1 MATIPIKSLF
11 GKILGLSRATTA
23 YPIERLVVPGG
34 IITQA
39 LYMSTSEGSEQLVQI
54 AGFSNSETGTTSANL
69 SVRGI
74 TIISSAA
81 ATGYVLPAPPAAGIR
96 KVFMTSTTSTAVRSI
111 ASSGAGI
118 VYGISQGG
126 GSGLNS
132 TGSTAG
138 TNLSLTGMG
147 NYVELTS
154 ISTLAWYVSGIHG
167 FSTAVTPFS
176 TA

>member
-1 MATIPIKSLF
+1 MATIPIKSMF
-11 GKILGLSRATTA
+11 GKLIGLTRPTSAFPT
-23 YPIERLVVPGG
+23 ERLVVPGG
-34 IITQA
+34 VITQA
-39 LYMSTSEGSEQLVQI
+39 VYMSTTAGSETITQI
-54 AGFSNSETGTTSANL
+54 SGWSDSETGTTSANL
-69 SVRGI
+69 SPRGI
-74 TIISSAA
+74 TFITSAA
-81 ATGYVLPAPPAAGIR
+81 ATGYVLPAPPAVGIR
-96 KVFMTSTTSTAVRSI
+96 KVFVTTTTSTAVRSI

-138 TNLSLTGMG
+138 TNFSLTGMG
-147 NYVELTS
+147 NFVELTS
-154 ISTLAWYVSGIHG
+154 ISTLAWYVSGAHG